1 MTGPQTRS
9 LQGQTTTIND
19 EDRTVRLSFAS
30 QEPYSRWFGSEYLLC
45 TNESVNLQRFNDGL
59 GCLLYNHDRDAV
71 IGHIESTEIIDGRA
85 YAVVKFDTDEQS
97 ELIYQKVKSGTLQ
110 GVSVG
115 YNVSNWEDIED
126 GAKSQYI
133 DGVTGPAYVAT
144 RWEPL
149 EISIVAVPADATVG
163 VGRAVEE
170 MDSAAFLVSERQQ
183 EEKQMD
189 EKKTNANV
197 QEEVRTA
204 EVTPPIQ
211 TVDTEAIRTKAQED
225 ERNRA
230 AQVMELCRQFDVDSA
245 EFIRSGASI
254 DEVRAGILAQLAN
267 ERQSVGQ
274 SIKVSE
280 TEEEKIREAASDAIL
295 MRGGIPVEK
304 PAEGAQNYRSMRL
317 RDLMIDAVEREGTMR
332 NARYADDNDLIRA
345 AMSGTGAF
353 PNILAAAVN
362 KSAATAYTAVPTT
375 FERWTSTGSN
385 SDFKPTRQVRI
396 SEAGELIEIKEG
408 GEFKFDELTDA
419 MTEKTIATYGRSFGL
434 TRNAIINDD
443 LGMLT
448 RVPRSYAM
456 AARRGLNKLVYQTL
470 ANVKYDATKFGNKA
484 ETGGA
489 LSVETLSAA
498 RLAMRTQKNIGNKEI
513 IGITP
518 QYLIIPAAL
527 ETAAYQ
533 LLHSISD
540 PSQANPNVVNPFS
553 GSGLQV
559 IVDAELDAISEAGWY
574 LAALPGAGVDTIEV
588 TYLNGNQ
595 NPIIESRASW
605 ETLGI
610 EYRIYIDYGV
620 NVLDNKGLYFNAG
633 K

>member
-1 MTGPQTRS
+1 MTPQTRS
-9 LQGQTTTIND
+9 LQGQTETIN
-19 EDRTVRLSFAS
+19 ESERTVRLSFAS
-30 QEPYSRWFGSEYLLC
+30 QEPYNRYYGPEILQC
-45 TNESVNLQRFNDGL
+45 TSDSIDLQRFSDGL
-59 GCLLYNHDRDAV
+59 GCLLYNHNRDEV

-85 YAVVKFDTDEQS
+85 YATVKFDTDEQS
-97 ELIYQKVKSGTLQ
+97 DLIYQKVKAGTLQ

-115 YNVSNWEDIED
+115 YTVSNWEFVKD
-126 GAKSQYI
+126 GEKSQYI
-133 DGVTGPAYVAT
+133 DGLTGPAYVAIK
-144 RWEPL
+144 WEPL

-163 VGRAVEE
+163 IGRAVEDN
-170 MDSAAFLVSERQQ
+170 DSAAFLVSELQ
-183 EEKQMD
+183 EEPAMEETKITAD
-189 EKKTNANV
+189 VHEKVRNAD
-197 QEEVRTA
+197 
-204 EVTPPIQ
+204 VTPPAAPA
-211 TVDTEAIRTKAQED
+211 VDTDAIRAQAQEA
-225 ERNRA
+225 ERERA
-230 AQVMELCRQFDVDSA
+230 SQVMDLCRQFDVDSA

-254 DEVRAGILAQLAN
+254 EDVRAGILSQLAA
-267 ERQSVGQ
+267 ERQAVGQ
-274 SIKVSE
+274 SIDVGVTE
-280 TEEEKIREAASDAIL
+280 TEKIREAASDAIL
-295 MRGGIPVEK
+295 MRGGIAVAK
-304 PAEGAQNYRSMRL
+304 PAEGAENYRSMRL

-362 KSAATAYTAVPTT
+362 KSAATAYQAVPTT
-375 FERWTSTGSN
+375 FERWTSVGSN

-419 MTEKTIATYGRSFGL
+419 MSEKTIATYGRSFGL

-470 ANVKYDATKFGNKA
+470 ANVKFDAAKYGNKA
-484 ETGGA
+484 ATGGA
-489 LSVETLSAA
+489 LSVDTLSAA

-527 ETAAYQ
+527 ETSTYQ

-559 IVDAELDAISEAGWY
+559 IVDAELDAISSSGWY

-595 NPIIESRASW
+595 NPIIESRTSW
-605 ETLGI
+605 ETLGV

-620 NVLDNKGLYFNAG
+620 NILDNKGLYFNAG

>member
-1 MTGPQTRS
+1 M
-9 LQGQTTTIND
+9 
-19 EDRTVRLSFAS
+19 SFAS

-133 DGVTGPAYVAT
+133 DGITGPAYVAT

-274 SIKVSE
+274 SIKVGE

-484 ETGGA
+484 ATGGA

>member
-9 LQGQTTTIND
+9 LQGQTTIND

-211 TVDTEAIRTKAQED
+211 RVDTEAIRTKAQED

-230 AQVMELCRQFDVDSA
+230 AQVMELCRQFDVDCA